1 MEQYEYKVDA
11 DSSRERLDV
20 FLSAQQTEI
29 SRSRLKKLIVEGRV
43 TVNGLKRPVGY
54 KVREGDQI
62 TIQVPALVS
71 LDTSPEPIPLN
82 IIFEDEYLIAL
93 DKPAG
98 MVVHPGP
105 GHSTGTLVNA
115 LLHHCTDLSGIGGVE
130 RPGIVHRLDKDTSG
144 LVLVAKTEPTHKNLS
159 SQFKNRE
166 IHKEYL
172 AIVKGNVKKDRD
184 SIHSAIGRHKTHRKK
199 MDTTTLKGRE
209 AYTEYQVI
217 HRSKSWSYLRL
228 LPRTGRTHQ
237 IRVHLAS
244 IHHPVIGDKLY
255 GGKSTDPKMERQALH
270 AYQLELHHPITGEN
284 LSFCAPLPPDIVAF
298 LQTNGY
304 NPQ

>member
-1 MEQYEYKVDA
+1 M
-11 DSSRERLDV
+11 
-20 FLSAQQTEI
+20 
-29 SRSRLKKLIVEGRV
+29 
-43 TVNGLKRPVGY
+43 
-54 KVREGDQI
+54 
-62 TIQVPALVS
+62 
-71 LDTSPEPIPLN
+71 
-82 IIFEDEYLIAL
+82 
-93 DKPAG
+93 
-98 MVVHPGP
+98 
-105 GHSTGTLVNA
+105 
-115 LLHHCTDLSGIGGVE
+115 
-130 RPGIVHRLDKDTSG
+130 
-144 LVLVAKTEPTHKNLS
+144 
-159 SQFKNRE
+159 
-166 IHKEYL
+166 
-172 AIVKGNVKKDRD
+172 KGNVKKDKD

-199 MDTTTLKGRE
+199 MDTRALKGRE

-217 HRSKSWSYLRL
+217 HRSTSWSYLRL